1 MMKTVPSPKFTWNLL
16 SPKYWFLWGFFA
28 VLALLVNVLP
38 FFILKLLGSGIGKV
52 FQLFLKKRGDIA
64 RKNLTLSFPH
74 YSRLEIE
81 KIVQEN
87 FKNTGLAIIEMGMAW
102 FWPDWRVRRHVS
114 IIGKEKILEQEKE
127 GRGVLVICCHFL
139 NLEMTARIFSLF
151 APGYGVYRANSNPV
165 FEFIQHRG
173 RTRKGHQMIDR
184 HDVKS
189 MVKVLK
195 SGNRLWYLP
204 DHDYGKKN
212 AVFVPFFAVEEAA
225 TTTGSSFLIDMSKC
239 AVMSGSSIRKG
250 SHYTLEVGND
260 LSDEIPRRD
269 AITAAKVLN
278 HEIERLINKGLS
290 QWMWL
295 HKRFKTQPESA
306 QDQDRYKNV
315 ILHD

>member
-1 MMKTVPSPKFTWNLL
+1 MKTVPSPKFTWNLL

-28 VLALLVNVLP
+28 VLAILVNVLP

-81 KIVQEN
+81 NIVQEN

-269 AITAAKVLN
+269 AVTAAKVLN

-315 ILHD
+315 TLHD

>member
-1 MMKTVPSPKFTWNLL
+1 MKTVPSPKFTWNLL

-189 MVKVLK
+189 MIKVLK

-269 AITAAKVLN
+269 AVTAAKVLN
-278 HEIERLINKGLS
+278 HEIERLIKKGLS

>member
-1 MMKTVPSPKFTWNLL
+1 MKTVPSPKFTWNLL

-28 VLALLVNVLP
+28 VLAILVNVLP

-189 MVKVLK
+189 MIKVLK

-225 TTTGSSFLIDMSKC
+225 TTTGSSFLIDMTKC

-269 AITAAKVLN
+269 AVTAAKVLN
-278 HEIERLINKGLS
+278 HEIER
-290 QWMWL
+290 
-295 HKRFKTQPESA
+295 
-306 QDQDRYKNV
+306 
-315 ILHD
+315 

>member
-1 MMKTVPSPKFTWNLL
+1 MKTVPSPKFTWNLL

-28 VLALLVNVLP
+28 VLAILVNVLP

-74 YSRLEIE
+74 YSRLEKE
-81 KIVQEN
+81 NIVQEN

-269 AITAAKVLN
+269 AVTAAKVLN

>member
-1 MMKTVPSPKFTWNLL
+1 MKTVPSPKFTWNLL

-269 AITAAKVLN
+269 AVTAAKVLN

-315 ILHD
+315 TLHD

>member
-1 MMKTVPSPKFTWNLL
+1 MKTVPSPKFTWNLL

-28 VLALLVNVLP
+28 VLAILVNVLP
-38 FFILKLLGSGIGKV
+38 FFILKPIGNGIGSV

-64 RKNLTLSFPH
+64 RKNLTLSFPD
-74 YSRLEIE
+74 YSRSKID
-81 KIVQEN
+81 KIVHEN

-102 FWPDWRVRRHVS
+102 FWPDWRVKRHVS
-114 IIGKEKILEQEKE
+114 IIGKEKILQQEE
-127 GRGVLVICCHFL
+127 DGRGVLVICCHFL

-189 MVKVLK
+189 MIKVLK

-212 AVFVPFFAVEEAA
+212 AVFVPFFAVEDAA
-225 TTTGSSFLIDMSKC
+225 TTTGSSFLIDMTKC
-239 AVMSGSSIRKG
+239 AVMSGCSIRKG
-250 SHYTLEVGND
+250 GHYTLEVGND

-269 AITAAKVLN
+269 AVTAAKVLN
-278 HEIERLINKGLS
+278 HEIERLIKKGLS

-295 HKRFKTQPESA
+295 HKRFKTQPEET

-315 ILHD
+315 SLRD

>member
-1 MMKTVPSPKFTWNLL
+1 MKTVPSPKFTWNLL

-28 VLALLVNVLP
+28 VLAILVNVLP

-269 AITAAKVLN
+269 AVTAAKVLN

>member
-1 MMKTVPSPKFTWNLL
+1 MKTVPSPKFTWNLL

-28 VLALLVNVLP
+28 VLAILVNVLP

-81 KIVQEN
+81 NIVQEN

-269 AITAAKVLN
+269 AVTAAKVLN

>member
-1 MMKTVPSPKFTWNLL
+1 MKTVPSPKFTWNLL

-28 VLALLVNVLP
+28 VLAILVNVLP

-269 AITAAKVLN
+269 AVTAAKVLN

-315 ILHD
+315 TLHD

>member
-1 MMKTVPSPKFTWNLL
+1 MKTVPSPKFTWNLL

-28 VLALLVNVLP
+28 VLAILVNVLP

-189 MVKVLK
+189 MIKVLK

-269 AITAAKVLN
+269 AVTAAKVLN

-315 ILHD
+315 TLHD

>member
-1 MMKTVPSPKFTWNLL
+1 MKTVPSPKFTWNLL

-28 VLALLVNVLP
+28 VLAILVNVLP

-81 KIVQEN
+81 NIVQEN

-189 MVKVLK
+189 MIKVLK

-269 AITAAKVLN
+269 AVTAAKVLN

-315 ILHD
+315 TLHD

>member
-1 MMKTVPSPKFTWNLL
+1 MKTVPSPKFTWNLL
-16 SPKYWFLWGFFA
+16 SPKYWFLWVFFA
-28 VLALLVNVLP
+28 VLAILVNVLP
-38 FFILKLLGSGIGKV
+38 FFILKPIGSGIGSV

-74 YSRLEIE
+74 YSRSEID
-81 KIVQEN
+81 KIVHEN

-102 FWPDWRVRRHVS
+102 FWPDWRVKRHIS
-114 IIGKEKILEQEKE
+114 IIGKEKILKQEE
-127 GRGVLVICCHFL
+127 DGRGVLVICCHFL

-189 MVKVLK
+189 MIKVLK

-212 AVFVPFFAVEEAA
+212 AVFVPFFAVEDAA
-225 TTTGSSFLIDMSKC
+225 TTTGSSFLIDMTKC
-239 AVMSGSSIRKG
+239 AVMSGCSIRKG
-250 SHYTLEVGND
+250 GHYTLEVGND

-269 AITAAKVLN
+269 AVTAAKVLN
-278 HEIERLINKGLS
+278 HEIERLIKKGLS

-295 HKRFKTQPESA
+295 HKRFKTQPEDA

-315 ILHD
+315 TLRD

>member
-1 MMKTVPSPKFTWNLL
+1 
-16 SPKYWFLWGFFA
+16 
-28 VLALLVNVLP
+28 
-38 FFILKLLGSGIGKV
+38 
-52 FQLFLKKRGDIA
+52 
-64 RKNLTLSFPH
+64 
-74 YSRLEIE
+74 
-81 KIVQEN
+81 
-87 FKNTGLAIIEMGMAW
+87 MAW

-269 AITAAKVLN
+269 AVTAAKVLN

-315 ILHD
+315 TLHD

>member
-1 MMKTVPSPKFTWNLL
+1 MKTVPSPKFTWNLL

>member
-1 MMKTVPSPKFTWNLL
+1 MKTVPSPKFTWNLL

-28 VLALLVNVLP
+28 VLAILVNVLP

-81 KIVQEN
+81 NIVQEN

-189 MVKVLK
+189 MIKVLK

-269 AITAAKVLN
+269 AVTAAKVLN